1 MRKVEILL
9 LGTSL
14 FLGFAILICYVLVTL
29 VCPISNFLGV
39 RWYIPYFLENK
50 PAYFFY
56 EMKFFGL
63 FSNRLIFE
71 VFSEKRKKQFEQQD
85 FF

>member
-1 MRKVEILL
+1 M
-9 LGTSL
+9 
-14 FLGFAILICYVLVTL
+14 
-29 VCPISNFLGV
+29 
-39 RWYIPYFLENK
+39 PYFLENK
-50 PAYFFY
+50 PRLIFFY

-85 FF
+85 FLKNPLKVL